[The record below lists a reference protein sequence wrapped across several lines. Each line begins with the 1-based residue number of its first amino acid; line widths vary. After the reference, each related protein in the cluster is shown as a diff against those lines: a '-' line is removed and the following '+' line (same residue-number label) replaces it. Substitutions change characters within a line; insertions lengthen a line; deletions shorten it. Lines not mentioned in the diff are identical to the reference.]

1 MLTLYKQTLQ
11 TYLEH
16 RDEVR
21 RILDGLSV
29 KLPEYKSLEWRVDV
43 QVASDQTDVRIG
55 PCPKSQSLP
64 NPLPIS
70 GCQSLAKAAS

>member
-1 MLTLYKQTLQ
+1 MLLPCLPVFPPALLVAMLTPVYVFVCFAPITPQ

-29 KLPEYKSLEWRVDV
+29 KLPEYQSLEWRVDV
-43 QVASDQTDVRIG
+43 QVALG
-55 PCPKSQSLP
+55 P
-64 NPLPIS
+64 
-70 GCQSLAKAAS
+70 